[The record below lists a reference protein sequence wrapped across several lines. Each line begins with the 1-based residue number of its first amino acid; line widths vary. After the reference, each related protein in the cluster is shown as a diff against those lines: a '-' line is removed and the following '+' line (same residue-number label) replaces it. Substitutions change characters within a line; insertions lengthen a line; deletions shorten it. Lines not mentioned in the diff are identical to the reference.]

1 MPPNDRDLFA
11 LYWPGKGLDPMLP
24 VIDEELAAEEDEEE
38 EPETQ
43 ADATVDEVEV
53 AEAADADE
61 AGPASGDGR
70 GRRAEDIW
78 GPGAAR
84 PNIAGPSG
92 RPVTVPAAPARGA
105 RHRGAGDERAGGPD
119 LRRMARHSYL
129 QLTGTAF
136 NAVLSLGLIILAAHK
151 LGRAGTGALYVG
163 IAVFMIATNL
173 AELGADT
180 GLVRMIPHY
189 RALGRMA
196 DMRRLIAIALIP
208 VFLISALLTVP
219 LLLYSQ
225 ELANLLGHTKH
236 AGTILPYIRNFA
248 YFLPV
253 SAVSTVALTGARGFG
268 TLVPFVAV
276 ENIGKPLVRPILL
289 YAAIAS
295 GLGTTAVALSWSAPI
310 AVGAVI
316 GVPWL
321 LYLARRNERMSWE
334 RGRPPARATSVGRL
348 TVEFWKFASPRSLM
362 GFFSTIVTWIDTI
375 LLSSLK
381 ATTDAGVYTAATR
394 LIFPAN
400 MALTAII
407 AVIQPQLARYLAKKE
422 TRGDARTVYHTATS
436 WLVAASWPFLLVLL
450 VFAPLFLSMFGQ
462 HFVIGASVTMLLA
475 AGSLLNMAIGPIGAV
490 LLMGGHSLWGLFIS
504 VFSLALNVSL
514 NLILIPKYGMVG
526 SAIAWDASIV
536 VNNVLPMIVASKL
549 MKITPLGRG
558 FFVAAAASLSVYGG
572 IGLLTRAVFGTAVV
586 PFLVYLGVA
595 TVLYVL
601 LLMRFRRSLQLGALV
616 AALPLPRR
624 IRRRVRRLFEEGPGG
639 HGPSPSGGARAGAGR
654 REGPP
659 VGNGARTEGRDRRG
673 TRRDGAA
680 TTSA

>member
-1 MPPNDRDLFA
+1 MPPTDRDLFA

-24 VIDEELAAEEDEEE
+24 LIDEVLDEEE
-38 EPETQ
+38 AEEPEEPEVQ
-43 ADATVDEVEV
+43 PDAPPAERATPPSDAEVG
-53 AEAADADE
+53 
-61 AGPASGDGR
+61 GPPGE
-70 GRRAEDIW
+70 RREQLAEDIW

-84 PNIAGPSG
+84 PNIAGP
-92 RPVTVPAAPARGA
+92 PARPDASMGA
-105 RHRGAGDERAGGPD
+105 RPSSGPRRPRAGDERPGGPD

-129 QLTGTAF
+129 QLAGTGF

-219 LLLYSQ
+219 LLLYASQ
-225 ELANLLGHTKH
+225 LANLLGHTKH
-236 AGTILPYIRNFA
+236 ASTILPYIRNFA

-276 ENIGKPLVRPILL
+276 ENIGKPLIRPILL
-289 YAAIAS
+289 YAAVAS
-295 GLGTTAVALSWSAPI
+295 GLGTTAVAMSWSAPI
-310 AVGAVI
+310 AVGAAI

-321 LYLARRNERMSWE
+321 LILARRNERMAWE
-334 RGRPPARATSVGRL
+334 RGRPSARPTPVGRL
-348 TVEFWKFASPRSLM
+348 TMEFWKFASPRSLM

-407 AVIQPQLARYLAKKE
+407 AVIQPQLARFLAKKE

-504 VFSLALNVSL
+504 VFSLALNVTL

-572 IGLLTRAVFGTAVV
+572 LGLLTRMIFGTAVV
-586 PFLVYLGVA
+586 PFLVYLVVA
-595 TVLYVL
+595 TLLYAL
-601 LLMRFRRSLQLGALV
+601 LLLRFRRSLQLGALV
-616 AALPLPRR
+616 TALPLPRR
-624 IRRRVRRLFEEGPGG
+624 IRRRVRRLFEEGQGGPGTLG
-639 HGPSPSGGARAGAGR
+639 GPGRAGGPGR
-654 REGPP
+654 RSASA
-659 VGNGARTEGRDRRG
+659 VGNGSGGRGRRG
-673 TRRDGAA
+673 KHRDGARI
-680 TTSA
+680 TSA